1 MRVLIVRHKD
11 VAGRRLVFDSKSV
24 SEDNR
29 KKGKAA
35 KAKGAK
41 VKDGDDPQLTAVSED
56 GSREEAYRRKYKVSD
71 R

>member
-1 MRVLIVRHKD
+1 VRHKD

-29 KKGKAA
+29 KKGKVA

-41 VKDGDDPQLTAVSED
+41 VKDGDDPELTAVSED
-56 GSREEAYRRKYKVSD
+56 GNSEEAYRRKYKVSD